1 MDRLGRTNI
10 VIGTPGRVLQH
21 MDENPNFDC
30 SRVQIF
36 GTFFIN
42 FSENKFD
49 NFIVFSIGWSW
60 SLLGFGLW
68 KAIEC
73 CDWKFAKKSSN
84 FVIFCDTNEVSLKL
98 NRACSLVNLLYDI
111 YSTFYVMHL
120 SMYVW
125 FLFRSVRDLARLS
138 LKDPLY
144 VSVHENSQFSTP
156 EQLKQVGVY
165 LKFQF
170 FLIT

>member
-49 NFIVFSIGWSW
+49 NFIVFSIG
-60 SLLGFGLW
+60 
-68 KAIEC
+68 
-73 CDWKFAKKSSN
+73 
-84 FVIFCDTNEVSLKL
+84 
-98 NRACSLVNLLYDI
+98 
-111 YSTFYVMHL
+111 
-120 SMYVW
+120 
-125 FLFRSVRDLARLS
+125 
-138 LKDPLY
+138 
-144 VSVHENSQFSTP
+144 
-156 EQLKQVGVY
+156 
-165 LKFQF
+165 
-170 FLIT
+170 